1 MDISLRARARGG
13 YHWVLVLGL
22 VIAIYCLINLALPHL
37 PLTGFIKSYVV
48 QPVLWGL
55 LAGAVLVLPR
65 YRPAAKSNV
74 KSAIIL
80 LALMIGFFQVFLY
93 VIGGLFSSFGK
104 SPYSFTPTGILTNLF
119 FVGAMLAGMELSRA
133 WLINH
138 LGRRHTFL
146 ALAFVGVLYTLL
158 SVPLTRITG
167 LRPEL
172 ESITFL
178 NSTLLPSLAE
188 NLLASLLALLAG
200 PLAAIAYRGML
211 QGFWWFCP
219 ILPDLSWAFKG
230 LIGVAVPIVGLVAV
244 NSFYSAKVR
253 RGQPRRRAKEGF
265 PVGWIITSIICV
277 VIIWFSVG
285 LFPFHPSVVLS
296 GSMRP
301 VMDAGDVVIIAKVPA
316 DVIKEGDII
325 QFRKEE
331 QITVMHRVIEIQETE
346 EAKLF
351 ITKGDDNDEP
361 DKDPVIPENVVG
373 KHVLTIPKIG
383 WASIVVKSFFTG

>member
-1 MDISLRARARGG
+1 MDITVRGRAS
-13 YHWVLVLGL
+13 HNWWLVLGML
-22 VIAIYCLINLALPHL
+22 ITIYCVINLVL
-37 PLTGFIKSYVV
+37 PLLPISGFARSYVV
-48 QPVLWGL
+48 QPILWGL
-55 LAGAVLVLPR
+55 LAWAILALPR
-65 YRPAAKSNV
+65 YRPAAKLNL
-74 KSAIIL
+74 KNDFIL
-80 LALMIGFFQVFLY
+80 LAFMLGFFQVLFV
-93 VIGGLFSSFGK
+93 VIAGLFSGFGK

-119 FVGAMLAGMELSRA
+119 FVGSMLVGMELSRA

-138 LGRRHTFL
+138 LGRRHVFL
-146 ALAFVGVLYTLL
+146 SLAFVGLLYTLL
-158 SVPLTRITG
+158 SVPLNQLTG
-167 LRPEL
+167 LKPEL

-178 NSTLLPSLAE
+178 NSSLLPSLAE

-219 ILPDLSWAFKG
+219 VLPDLSWAFKG
-230 LIGVAVPIVGLVAV
+230 LIGVAVPIVGLVVV
-244 NSFYSAKVR
+244 NSFYSAKTSRGKPR
-253 RGQPRRRAKEGF
+253 RGAKEGF

-285 LFPFHPSVVLS
+285 LFPFHPSLVAS

-301 VMDAGDVVIIAKVPA
+301 VMYAGDVVIIAKVPA

-325 QFRKEE
+325 QFRKAEK
-331 QITVMHRVIEIQETE
+331 ITVMHRVIEIQETE
-346 EAKLF
+346 EAKYF

-361 DKDPVIPENVVG
+361 DTEPVIPQNVVG

>member
-1 MDISLRARARGG
+1 MDITVRGRAS
-13 YHWVLVLGL
+13 HNWWLVLGL
-22 VIAIYCLINLALPHL
+22 VIAIYCVINLALPRL
-37 PLTGFIKSYVV
+37 PISGFIRSYVV

-55 LAGAVLVLPR
+55 IAWAVLVLPK
-65 YRPAAKSNV
+65 YRPVAKLNLR
-74 KSAIIL
+74 SAIIQ
-80 LALMIGFFQVFLY
+80 LALMLGFFQVLFY

-104 SPYSFTPTGILTNLF
+104 SPYSFTPTGILTNLI
-119 FVGAMLAGMELSRA
+119 FVGSMLVGMELSRA

-138 LGRRHTFL
+138 LGRRHIFF

-158 SVPLTRITG
+158 SIPLARITG

-211 QGFWWFCP
+211 QAFWWFSP

-230 LIGVAVPIVGLVAV
+230 LIGTAMPIVGLVVV
-244 NSFYSAKVR
+244 NSFYSAKAG
-253 RGQPRRRAKEGF
+253 RGQPRRQAKEGF

-285 LFPFHPSVVLS
+285 LFPFHPALVLS
-296 GSMRP
+296 GSMQP
-301 VMDAGDVVIIAKVPA
+301 MMDAGDVVIIAKVPA

-331 QITVMHRVIEIQETE
+331 KITVMHRVIEIQETE
-346 EAKLF
+346 GAKFF

-361 DKDPVIPENVVG
+361 DKDPVIPQNVVG
-373 KHVLTIPKIG
+373 KLVLTIPKIG

>member
-1 MDISLRARARGG
+1 MNISVRARVG
-13 YHWVLVLGL
+13 YHWWLVFGL
-22 VIAIYCLINLALPHL
+22 VIAIYCLINLALPRL
-37 PLTGFIKSYVV
+37 PISGFVGTYVV
-48 QPVLWGL
+48 QPILWGL
-55 LAGAVLVLPR
+55 IAWAVLVLPK
-65 YRPAAKSNV
+65 YRPVAKLNV
-74 KSAIIL
+74 RSAIIQ
-80 LALMIGFFQVFLY
+80 LALMIGFFQVLFL

-104 SPYSFTPTGILTNLF
+104 SPYSFTPLGIITNLI
-119 FVGAMLAGMELSRA
+119 FVGSMLVGMELSRA

-138 LGRRHTFL
+138 LGRRHIFL
-146 ALAFVGVLYTLL
+146 ALAFVGLLYTLL
-158 SVPLTRITG
+158 SIPLDRITG

-211 QGFWWFCP
+211 QAFWWFSP

-230 LIGVAVPIVGLVAV
+230 LIGTAMPIVGLVVV
-244 NSFYSAKVR
+244 NSFYSAKVGH
-253 RGQPRRRAKEGF
+253 GQPRRRAKEGF

-285 LFPFHPSVVLS
+285 LFPFHPSLVAS

-301 VMDAGDVVIIAKVPA
+301 VMEAGDVVIIAKVPA

-331 QITVMHRVIEIQETE
+331 KITVMHRVIEIQETE
-346 EAKLF
+346 GAKFF
-351 ITKGDDNDEP
+351 ITKGDDNAEP
-361 DKDPVIPENVVG
+361 DKDPVIPQNVVG

>member
-1 MDISLRARARGG
+1 MDITVRGRAS
-13 YHWVLVLGL
+13 HNWWLVLGL
-22 VIAIYCLINLALPHL
+22 VIAIYCLINLALPLL
-37 PLTGFIKSYVV
+37 PISGFAKSYVI
-48 QPVLWGL
+48 QPILWGL
-55 LAGAVLVLPR
+55 LAWAVLVLPK
-65 YRPAAKSNV
+65 YRPAAKLNL
-74 KSAIIL
+74 KNAFIQ

-104 SPYSFTPTGILTNLF
+104 SPYSFTPTGILTNVI
-119 FVGAMLAGMELSRA
+119 FVGSMLVGMELSRA

-138 LGRRHTFL
+138 LGRHHTFL
-146 ALAFVGVLYTLL
+146 ALAFVGLLYTLL
-158 SVPLTRITG
+158 SVPLTQITG
-167 LRPEL
+167 IRPEL

-188 NLLASLLALLAG
+188 NLLATLLALLAG

-219 ILPDLSWAFKG
+219 VLPDLSWAFKG
-230 LIGVAVPIVGLVAV
+230 LIGTVVPIVGMVAV
-244 NSFYSAKVR
+244 NSFYSVKAS
-253 RGQPRRRAKEGF
+253 RGKPRRRAKEGF
-265 PVGWIITSIICV
+265 PVGWIITSIIAV

-285 LFPFHPSVVLS
+285 LFPFHPSLVAS

-301 VMDAGDVVIIAKVPA
+301 VMYAGDVVIIAKVPA
-316 DVIKEGDII
+316 DVIKEGDVI

-331 QITVMHRVIEIQETE
+331 KITVMHRVIEIQETE
-346 EAKLF
+346 EAKFF
-351 ITKGDDNDEP
+351 ITKGDANDEP

-373 KHVLTIPKIG
+373 KLVLTIPKIG